1 MKILVAVKRTI
12 DAYVKARVRQDNSGI
27 DLDSVKMAMNPFC
40 EIAVEEAVRLKE
52 KGVASEVIVVSIGG
66 DKVQEQ
72 LRAALALGA
81 DRAIQV
87 QERDD
92 LEPLNIARLLQA
104 VVEREQP
111 ALVLLGKQAIDSD
124 DSQVPQMLAA
134 LCGLPQATFA
144 SAVKV
149 EDGAVEV
156 SREVDGGEEVLRLTL
171 PAVISTDL
179 RLNEPRYAKLPDIM
193 KAKKKPVEQLAADT
207 LGVALRQRTTLL
219 KVEEP
224 AARKPGVL
232 VGSVQELVQ
241 RLRNEAKVLGEAQ

>member
-12 DAYVKARVRQDNSGI
+12 DAYVKARVRQDGSGI
-27 DLDSVKMAMNPFC
+27 DLDGVKMAMNPFC

-52 KGVASEVIVVSIGG
+52 KGLASEVVVVSIGG

-72 LRAALALGA
+72 LRGALALGA

-87 QERDD
+87 QAADA
-92 LEPLNIARLLQA
+92 LEPLNIAKLLKA

-111 ALVLLGKQAIDSD
+111 GLVLLGKQAIDSD

-144 SAVKV
+144 SSVTLV
-149 EDGAVEV
+149 DGRVQV
-156 SREVDGGEEVLRLTL
+156 SREVDGGEETLSLSL
-171 PAVISTDL
+171 PAVVSTDL

-193 KAKKKPVEQLAADT
+193 KAKKKPVEQLAADS
-207 LGVALRQRTTLL
+207 LGVALRQHVSQLS
-219 KVEEP
+219 VAEP
-224 AARKPGVL
+224 PARKPGIM
-232 VGSVQELVQ
+232 VGSVQELVD
-241 RLRNEAKVLGEAQ
+241 RLRNEAKVLGEAR